1 MSPRARRKLLV
12 AVAVLGTMVI
22 TAGCKGGS
30 VGDDLVKAGKTLA
43 DGDAARIAGQF
54 DVEPE
59 VVRSAGQQLDTGAA
73 ANVVRTGQDVDNTEE
88 GWRLLKVACQMSDTG
103 EYLTADTEGKRRL
116 IIQAQGS
123 GDEAAIAKIGLMADD
138 LAEAKSAVEATTK
151 MHAAIM
157 CAIADNKAGT

>member
-1 MSPRARRKLLV
+1 
-12 AVAVLGTMVI
+12 
-22 TAGCKGGS
+22 
-30 VGDDLVKAGKTLA
+30 
-43 DGDAARIAGQF
+43 
-54 DVEPE
+54 
-59 VVRSAGQQLDTGAA
+59 
-73 ANVVRTGQDVDNTEE
+73 
-88 GWRLLKVACQMSDTG
+88 MSDTG

-116 IIQAQGS
+116 IIQAHGS